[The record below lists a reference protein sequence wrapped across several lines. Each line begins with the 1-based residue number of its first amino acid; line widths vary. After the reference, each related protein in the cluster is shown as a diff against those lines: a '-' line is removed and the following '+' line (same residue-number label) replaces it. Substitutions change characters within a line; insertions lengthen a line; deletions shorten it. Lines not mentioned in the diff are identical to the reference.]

1 MDLEGGGPQPQSVVT
16 KFANHMLEFNTD
28 TKNEVCNLI
37 QYTIIALIPLMI
49 LNKGVSHIVPEA
61 NDMKSTMEISIE
73 VIGQTVAMLIGLMII
88 DRFVVYIP
96 TYCGNPYEKSSLLT
110 VVLPM
115 FMILLTLQTKIGEK
129 ANILY
134 TRLMNVWNGN
144 RGIQGYQ
151 EGMDHEDDEEDDAPV
166 SGQGEQNGYANE
178 VRTKQPMAQNMR
190 KDNRNSGVQYNN
202 PPVPAPQM
210 RAAPQME
217 SRPQIAQQQ
226 PAMGDGLGTY
236 NGGDSFSSSF
246 SAF

>member
-1 MDLEGGGPQPQSVVT
+1 M
-16 KFANHMLEFNTD
+16 
-28 TKNEVCNLI
+28 
-37 QYTIIALIPLMI
+37 
-49 LNKGVSHIVPEA
+49 LNKGVSHVVPEA

-88 DRFVVYIP
+88 DRLVVYVP
-96 TYCGNPYEKSSLLT
+96 TYCGNPYEKGTLLT

-134 TRLMNVWNGN
+134 TRLVNVWNGN

-151 EGMDHEDDEEDDAPV
+151 EGLKEEGEDEDVDDAV
-166 SGQGEQNGYANE
+166 MGGQEGYSNDI
-178 VRTKQPMAQNMR
+178 RSKQPLSQNMR
-190 KDNRNSGVQYNN
+190 KDNRNSGIQN
-202 PPVPAPQM
+202 PSPPPPAPQLKQN
-210 RAAPQME
+210 PPME

-226 PAMGDGLGTY
+226 APMGGGLATY